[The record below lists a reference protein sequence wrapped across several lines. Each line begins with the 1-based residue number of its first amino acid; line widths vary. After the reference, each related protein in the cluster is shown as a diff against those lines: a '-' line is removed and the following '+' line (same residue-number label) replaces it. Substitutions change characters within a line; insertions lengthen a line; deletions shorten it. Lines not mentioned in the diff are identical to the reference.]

1 MEQPKMDEILK
12 RRDGRS
18 AEEIVRIRRSVQ
30 TRIIAGESGFD
41 IMAEYGLEF
50 DHLEELLF

>member
-1 MEQPKMDEILK
+1 MEQPKLDEILK

-18 AEEIVRIRRSVQ
+18 DEEIARIRRSVQ
-30 TRIIAGESGFD
+30 PRIIAGESGFD
-41 IMAEYGLEF
+41 VMAEYGLEF

>member
-1 MEQPKMDEILK
+1 MEQLKMDEILK

-18 AEEIVRIRRSVQ
+18 DEEIARIRRSVQ

-41 IMAEYGLEF
+41 VMAEYGLEF

>member
-1 MEQPKMDEILK
+1 MEQLKMDEILK

-18 AEEIVRIRRSVQ
+18 DEEIARIRRSVQ

>member
-1 MEQPKMDEILK
+1 MKQLKMDEILK

-18 AEEIVRIRRSVQ
+18 DEEIARIRRSVQ

-41 IMAEYGLEF
+41 VMAEYGLES